1 MAEYHIQLWSAIPQS
16 CSEGIYAIDGMSA
29 VESIAVLDKMIA
41 VLGDDVDDDYWQ
53 PTEGNAKRALLQLKA
68 MAQMRPDGEW
78 KVWA

>member
-1 MAEYHIQLWSAIPQS
+1 
-16 CSEGIYAIDGMSA
+16 MSA

-41 VLGDDVDDDYWQ
+41 VLGDDVDDDYWK

>member
-1 MAEYHIQLWSAIPQS
+1 MAEYYIQLWSAIPQ
-16 CSEGIYAIDGMSA
+16 MSV

-41 VLGDDVDDDYWQ
+41 VLGDDVDDDYWK